1 MTHDDLEALFA
12 RIRTWKPEWQEYALG
27 SLQSVEHMM
36 NCNGGRYLMTPEE
49 QAELRSRIV
58 ADDGDYYEPTEE
70 ELADI
75 REGLAEEERGE
86 FATEEEIA
94 HVFRRR
100 L

>member
-1 MTHDDLEALFA
+1 MTRDDLETLFA

-58 ADDGDYYEPTEE
+58 EADGELDDEETETVSGR
-70 ELADI
+70 A
-75 REGLAEEERGE
+75 G
-86 FATEEEIA
+86 
-94 HVFRRR
+94 
-100 L
+100 

>member
-1 MTHDDLEALFA
+1 MKNDELEALFA
-12 RIRTWKPEWQEYALG
+12 RIRTWAPDLQKEAIDAL
-27 SLQSVEHMM
+27 LA
-36 NCNGGRYLMTPEE
+36 LE
-49 QAELRSRIV
+49 Q
-58 ADDGDYYEPTEE
+58 DGEDYYEPTEE

-100 L
+100 I